1 MTKILL
7 ISPPIFDFYFTPA
20 RKEPLGLLYIKM
32 ALEKLDAVS
41 AEIYDATLSGK
52 TKKIPRPD
60 CFDYLEHIYAE
71 DISSFSLFSN
81 YYRFGD
87 SFKKIISKINSE
99 DYDIVA
105 ISALFSGYVPDV
117 DDLIHCL
124 KSKADTIVVV
134 GGWAVNAEKE
144 VLFAQSKADFFLCG
158 SGEETFPL
166 FVKAYTEN
174 TPFEKIPGIIFRK
187 NGQTCSTVEQ
197 IKSSVTNSYPTRYGN
212 YFFKKKRIA
221 KVVISRGCLYRCEL
235 CSIHPNQKFS
245 LRSIRSIE
253 DELKYLFD
261 AGIAIVDFEDDNL
274 FCTKEF
280 SEQFIPL
287 LQKYH
292 RKGLCYTA
300 MNGITAG
307 NIAPYVNDLINAGF
321 LELNL
326 SLVTAHENLSQS
338 IRRPFSIGV
347 IKKIVTRV
355 NGRIPTLVFVIIG
368 LPGSTPQI
376 VLNDILKLAKLP
388 VTIGVSPL
396 YLVPNVPMFQE
407 IGLPADRRLLRGS
420 ALYKFGSSF
429 SREQVASLWKIARMI
444 NRIKHSGDCSSIED
458 QENLF
463 YFHKSLQESSW
474 YRKTKSKKWEKS
486 FAFSLPF
493 PERYDVCLN
502 TGKIKTFT
510 VRNSTTKNSG

>member
-7 ISPPIFDFYFTPA
+7 ISPPIFDFYFTSA

-32 ALEKLDAVS
+32 ALEKLDGIS

-52 TKKIPRPD
+52 AKKIPRPD
-60 CFDYLEHIYAE
+60 CFDYLKHIYSE

-87 SFKKIISKINSE
+87 SFKKIVTKINSG

-117 DDLIHCL
+117 EDLIHYT
-124 KSKADTIVVV
+124 KAETDTIVVI

-144 VLFAQSKADFFLCG
+144 VLFVQSKADFFLCG

-174 TPFEKIPGIIFRK
+174 TPFEKIPGIILRK
-187 NGQTCSTVEQ
+187 NGHVCSTVEQ
-197 IKSSVTNSYPTRYGN
+197 SNSAVTNSYPRRFGN
-212 YFFKKKRIA
+212 YFFNKRRIA
-221 KVVISRGCLYRCEL
+221 KVVISRGCLYKCEF
-235 CSIHPNQKFS
+235 CSIHKNHKFS
-245 LRSIRSIE
+245 LRSIESIE
-253 DELKYLFD
+253 DELKYLLD

-280 SEQFIPL
+280 SKQFIPL

-292 RKGLCYTA
+292 KKGLCYTA

-307 NIAPYVNDLINAGF
+307 NIVPYVNDLINAGF

-338 IRRPFSIGV
+338 IHRPFSIEV
-347 IKKIVTRV
+347 IKKIVTQV
-355 NGRIPTLVFVIIG
+355 NGRVPTLVFVIIG
-368 LPGSTPQI
+368 LPNSTPRI
-376 VLNDILKLAKLP
+376 VLNDIFKLAKLP

-396 YLVPNVPMFQE
+396 YLVPNVPMFQKM
-407 IGLPADRRLLRGS
+407 GLPADRRHLRGS
-420 ALYKFGSSF
+420 ALYKFGDSF
-429 SREQVASLWKIARMI
+429 SREQVASLWKITRMI
-444 NRIKHSGDCSSIED
+444 NRIKHSGDFSSIED

-463 YFHKSLQESSW
+463 YFHKSLQENSW

-493 PERYDVCLN
+493 PDHYEVCLD
-502 TGKIKTFT
+502 TGEIKTFT
-510 VRNSTTKNSG
+510 VCNSIKN